1 MSTFYEE
8 NLIIYG
14 MSFNSF
20 IPYSVKDDILSKIRK
35 NFFEHNKRQSD
46 KIVQNFNDFT
56 IKYTYNLEKNKPMKW
71 VVQKNKKTIE
81 ESVIVSINSYE
92 IRTYNDDGKQVCS
105 IEFSNDHTIKTVTF
119 ALNDETV
126 VVSCGTNGDEPVL
139 YYRGQSL
146 NTDLHLLE
154 INEDDE
160 VLEILA
166 ERNPY
171 ITVTALTNRG
181 VVYFGTDEEIRSVR
195 REVERAKTIIADR
208 NAPKVFNTPEDRET
222 GFNFKDNDFNLKK
235 NMNQTF
241 DISKSEYFDFNEE
254 DNPSVFDDVE
264 DSSSLD
270 LENIALDNEDTV
282 EVESIS
288 AEIDDTI
295 ENTVEPEE
303 TTTTDENIEENTDNN
318 ETVVKEPVNEE
329 KEQVETSEN
338 TDEQSNIEENSVDTN
353 DKKIEDITGET
364 DVAEE
369 TENITVEENQVEE
382 NPTQQ
387 QETVEENSIDD
398 DTKVAPNFTNEEIL
412 REVLNAMMNNSK
424 ENEPPKVVTSV
435 NETPQAE
442 RFDKNA
448 DLIINSGN
456 EKYCYY
462 GDINDDCMR
471 DGYGRTEMSNGKTA
485 YEGNYKNNK
494 RNGFGSFYYKNGGL
508 CYTGEWKDN
517 KRNGFGVGVRSS
529 DGSFHAGTW
538 SNNKPEGV
546 GARFDKYGKLSYIAN
561 FKNGKE
567 SGLCV
572 EYRED
577 GGITIFKWV
586 NDAKK
591 IIETIYP

>member
-1 MSTFYEE
+1 
-8 NLIIYG
+8 
-14 MSFNSF
+14 
-20 IPYSVKDDILSKIRK
+20 
-35 NFFEHNKRQSD
+35 
-46 KIVQNFNDFT
+46 
-56 IKYTYNLEKNKPMKW
+56 
-71 VVQKNKKTIE
+71 
-81 ESVIVSINSYE
+81 
-92 IRTYNDDGKQVCS
+92 
-105 IEFSNDHTIKTVTF
+105 
-119 ALNDETV
+119 
-126 VVSCGTNGDEPVL
+126 
-139 YYRGQSL
+139 
-146 NTDLHLLE
+146 
-154 INEDDE
+154 
-160 VLEILA
+160 
-166 ERNPY
+166 
-171 ITVTALTNRG
+171 
-181 VVYFGTDEEIRSVR
+181 
-195 REVERAKTIIADR
+195 
-208 NAPKVFNTPEDRET
+208 
-222 GFNFKDNDFNLKK
+222 
-235 NMNQTF
+235 MNQTF

-288 AEIDDTI
+288 AKIDDAL

-303 TTTTDENIEENTDNN
+303 TTTIEENIEDNIEIN
-318 ETVVKEPVNEE
+318 KTVVDEE
-329 KEQVETSEN
+329 KEEVETSEN
-338 TDEQSNIEENSVDTN
+338 TDEQSNIEEITDDTN
-353 DKKIEDITGET
+353 DEKTEDITGET

-369 TENITVEENQVEE
+369 TENTAVEENQVEE
-382 NPTQQ
+382 NPTEQ
-387 QETVEENSIDD
+387 QEIVEDNSIDD

>member
-92 IRTYNDDGKQVCS
+92 IRTYNDEGKQVSS

-119 ALNDETV
+119 ALDDETV

-146 NTDLHLLE
+146 NSDLHLLE

-181 VVYFGTDEEIRSVR
+181 VVYFGTDEEIRNVK

-208 NAPKVFNTPEDRET
+208 NAPKVYNTPEDRET

-288 AEIDDTI
+288 AKIDDAL

-303 TTTTDENIEENTDNN
+303 TTTIEENIEDNIEIN
-318 ETVVKEPVNEE
+318 ETVVDEE
-329 KEQVETSEN
+329 KEEVETSEN
-338 TDEQSNIEENSVDTN
+338 TDEQSNIEEITDDTN
-353 DKKIEDITGET
+353 DEKTEDITGET

-369 TENITVEENQVEE
+369 TENTAVEENQVEE
-382 NPTQQ
+382 NPTEQ
-387 QETVEENSIDD
+387 QEIVEDNSIDD

-435 NETPQAE
+435 NETPQSE

-538 SNNKPEGV
+538 SNNKPEGI

-567 SGLCV
+567 SGLCG

>member
-92 IRTYNDDGKQVCS
+92 IRTYNDEGKQVCS

-181 VVYFGTDEEIRSVR
+181 VVYFGTDEEIRSVK

-208 NAPKVFNTPEDRET
+208 NAPKVYNTPEDRET

-264 DSSSLD
+264 DSSALD

-288 AEIDDTI
+288 ADIDDTI

>member
-92 IRTYNDDGKQVCS
+92 IRTYNDEGKQVSS

-119 ALNDETV
+119 ALDDETV

-146 NTDLHLLE
+146 NSDLHLLE

-181 VVYFGTDEEIRSVR
+181 VVYFGTDEEIRSVK

-208 NAPKVFNTPEDRET
+208 NAPKVYNTPEDRET

-254 DNPSVFDDVE
+254 DNPSVSDDVE

-288 AEIDDTI
+288 AKIDDAL

-303 TTTTDENIEENTDNN
+303 TTTIEENIEDNIEIN
-318 ETVVKEPVNEE
+318 DTVVDEE
-329 KEQVETSEN
+329 KEEVETSEN
-338 TDEQSNIEENSVDTN
+338 TDEQSNIEEITDDTN
-353 DKKIEDITGET
+353 DEKTEDITGET
-364 DVAEE
+364 DAAEE
-369 TENITVEENQVEE
+369 TENTVVEENQVEE
-382 NPTQQ
+382 NPTEQ
-387 QETVEENSIDD
+387 QEIVEDNSIDD

>member
-92 IRTYNDDGKQVCS
+92 IRTYNDEGKQVSS

-119 ALNDETV
+119 ALDDETV

-146 NTDLHLLE
+146 NADLHLLE

-181 VVYFGTDEEIRSVR
+181 VVYFGTDEEIRSVK

-208 NAPKVFNTPEDRET
+208 NAPKVYNTPEDRET

-254 DNPSVFDDVE
+254 DNPSVSDDVE

-288 AEIDDTI
+288 AKIDDAL

-303 TTTTDENIEENTDNN
+303 TTTIEENIEDNIEIN
-318 ETVVKEPVNEE
+318 ETVVDEE
-329 KEQVETSEN
+329 KEEVETSEN
-338 TDEQSNIEENSVDTN
+338 TDEQSNIKEITDDTN
-353 DKKIEDITGET
+353 DEKTEDITGET

-369 TENITVEENQVEE
+369 TENTAVEENQVEE
-382 NPTQQ
+382 NPTEQ
-387 QETVEENSIDD
+387 QEIVEYNSIDD

>member
-92 IRTYNDDGKQVCS
+92 IRTYNDEGKQVSS

-119 ALNDETV
+119 ALDDETV

-146 NTDLHLLE
+146 NADLHLLE

-181 VVYFGTDEEIRSVR
+181 VVYFGTDEEIRSIK

-208 NAPKVFNTPEDRET
+208 NAPKVYNTPEDRET

-288 AEIDDTI
+288 AKIDDAL

-303 TTTTDENIEENTDNN
+303 TTTIEENIEDNIEIN
-318 ETVVKEPVNEE
+318 ETVVDEE
-329 KEQVETSEN
+329 KEEVETSEN
-338 TDEQSNIEENSVDTN
+338 TDEQSNIEEITDDTN
-353 DKKIEDITGET
+353 DEKTEDITGET

-369 TENITVEENQVEE
+369 TKNTAVEE
-382 NPTQQ
+382 NPTEQ
-387 QETVEENSIDD
+387 QEIVEDNSIDD

>member
-146 NTDLHLLE
+146 NADLHLLE

-181 VVYFGTDEEIRSVR
+181 VVYFGTDEEIRSVK

-264 DSSSLD
+264 DSSALD

-353 DKKIEDITGET
+353 DKKTEDITGET

-412 REVLNAMMNNSK
+412 CEVLNAMMNNSK

>member
-92 IRTYNDDGKQVCS
+92 IRTYNDEGKQVSS

-119 ALNDETV
+119 ALDDETV

-146 NTDLHLLE
+146 NSDLHLLE

-181 VVYFGTDEEIRSVR
+181 VVYFGTDEEIRSVK

-208 NAPKVFNTPEDRET
+208 NAPKVYNTPEDRET

-270 LENIALDNEDTV
+270 LENIDTV

-288 AEIDDTI
+288 AKIDDAL

-303 TTTTDENIEENTDNN
+303 TTTIEENIEDNIEIN
-318 ETVVKEPVNEE
+318 DTVVDEE
-329 KEQVETSEN
+329 KEEVETSEN
-338 TDEQSNIEENSVDTN
+338 TDEQSNIEEITDDTN
-353 DKKIEDITGET
+353 DEKTEDITGET

-369 TENITVEENQVEE
+369 TENTAVEENQVEE
-382 NPTQQ
+382 NPTEQ
-387 QETVEENSIDD
+387 QEIVEDNSIDD

-412 REVLNAMMNNSK
+412 REVLNAMMNSSK

>member
-92 IRTYNDDGKQVCS
+92 IRTYNDEGKQVSS

-119 ALNDETV
+119 ALDDETV

-146 NTDLHLLE
+146 NADLHLLE

-181 VVYFGTDEEIRSVR
+181 VVYFGTDEEIRSVK

-208 NAPKVFNTPEDRET
+208 NAPKVYNTPEDRET

-288 AEIDDTI
+288 TECDDTL
-295 ENTVEPEE
+295 ENAVEPEE
-303 TTTTDENIEENTDNN
+303 TTTIEENIEGNIEIN
-318 ETVVKEPVNEE
+318 ETVVDEE
-329 KEQVETSEN
+329 KEEVETSEN
-338 TDEQSNIEENSVDTN
+338 TDEPSNIEENSADTN
-353 DKKIEDITGET
+353 DEKTEDITGKT

-369 TENITVEENQVEE
+369 TENTTVDENQVEE
-382 NPTQQ
+382 NPTEQ
-387 QETVEENSIDD
+387 QEIVEENSIDD

-424 ENEPPKVVTSV
+424 ENEPPKIVTSV

>member
-92 IRTYNDDGKQVCS
+92 IRTYNDEGKQVSS

-119 ALNDETV
+119 ALDDETV

-146 NTDLHLLE
+146 NSDLHLLE

-181 VVYFGTDEEIRSVR
+181 VVYFGTDEEIRSVK

-208 NAPKVFNTPEDRET
+208 DAPKVYNTPEDRET

-270 LENIALDNEDTV
+270 LENITLDNEDTV

-288 AEIDDTI
+288 TECDDTSG
-295 ENTVEPEE
+295 NAVEPEE
-303 TTTTDENIEENTDNN
+303 TTTIEENIEGNIEIN
-318 ETVVKEPVNEE
+318 ETVVDEE
-329 KEQVETSEN
+329 KEEVETSEN
-338 TDEQSNIEENSVDTN
+338 TDEPSNIEENSADTN
-353 DKKIEDITGET
+353 DEKTEDITGKT

-369 TENITVEENQVEE
+369 TENTTVEENQVEE
-382 NPTQQ
+382 NPTEQ
-387 QETVEENSIDD
+387 QEIVEENSIDD

-424 ENEPPKVVTSV
+424 ENETPKVVTSV

>member
-92 IRTYNDDGKQVCS
+92 IRTYNDEGKQVSS

-119 ALNDETV
+119 ALDDETV

-146 NTDLHLLE
+146 NSDLHLLE

-181 VVYFGTDEEIRSVR
+181 VVYFGTDEEIRNVK

-208 NAPKVFNTPEDRET
+208 DAPKVYNTPEDRET

-288 AEIDDTI
+288 TECDDTS

-303 TTTTDENIEENTDNN
+303 TTTIQENIEGNIEIN
-318 ETVVKEPVNEE
+318 ETVVDEE
-329 KEQVETSEN
+329 KEEVETSEN
-338 TDEQSNIEENSVDTN
+338 TDEPSNIEENSADTN
-353 DKKIEDITGET
+353 DEKTEDITGKT

-369 TENITVEENQVEE
+369 TENTTVEENQVEE
-382 NPTQQ
+382 NPTEQ

>member
-146 NTDLHLLE
+146 NADLHLLE

-195 REVERAKTIIADR
+195 REVERAKTIVADR
-208 NAPKVFNTPEDRET
+208 NAPKVYNTPEDRET

-329 KEQVETSEN
+329 KGQVETSEN
-338 TDEQSNIEENSVDTN
+338 TDEQSNIEEITDDTN
-353 DKKIEDITGET
+353 DEKTEDITGET

>member
-92 IRTYNDDGKQVCS
+92 IRTYNDEGKQVSS

-119 ALNDETV
+119 ALDDETV

-146 NTDLHLLE
+146 NADLHLLE

-181 VVYFGTDEEIRSVR
+181 VVYFGTDEEIRSVK

-208 NAPKVFNTPEDRET
+208 NAPKVYNTPEDRET

-264 DSSSLD
+264 DFSSLD

-288 AEIDDTI
+288 AKIDDAL

-303 TTTTDENIEENTDNN
+303 TTTIEENIEDNIEIN
-318 ETVVKEPVNEE
+318 ETVVDEE
-329 KEQVETSEN
+329 KEEVETSEN
-338 TDEQSNIEENSVDTN
+338 TDEQSNIEEITDDTN
-353 DKKIEDITGET
+353 DEKTEDITGET

-369 TENITVEENQVEE
+369 TENTAVEENQVEE
-382 NPTQQ
+382 NPTEQ
-387 QETVEENSIDD
+387 QEIVEDNSIDD

-412 REVLNAMMNNSK
+412 REVLNVMMNNSK

-572 EYRED
+572 EYRDD

>member
-92 IRTYNDDGKQVCS
+92 IRTYNDEGKQVCS

-181 VVYFGTDEEIRSVR
+181 VVYFGTDEEIRSVK

-264 DSSSLD
+264 DSSALD

>member
-92 IRTYNDDGKQVCS
+92 IRTYNDEGKQVSS

-119 ALNDETV
+119 ALDDETV

-146 NTDLHLLE
+146 NADLHLLE

-181 VVYFGTDEEIRSVR
+181 VVYFGTDEEIRSVK

-208 NAPKVFNTPEDRET
+208 NAPKVYNTPEDRET

-282 EVESIS
+282 GVESIS
-288 AEIDDTI
+288 AKIDDAL

-303 TTTTDENIEENTDNN
+303 TTTTEENIEDNIEIN
-318 ETVVKEPVNEE
+318 ETVVDEE
-329 KEQVETSEN
+329 KEEVETSEN
-338 TDEQSNIEENSVDTN
+338 TDEQSNIEEITDDTN
-353 DKKIEDITGET
+353 DEKTEDITGET

-369 TENITVEENQVEE
+369 TENTAVEENQVEE
-382 NPTQQ
+382 NPTEQ
-387 QETVEENSIDD
+387 QEIVEENSIDD

-442 RFDKNA
+442 RFEKNA

-538 SNNKPEGV
+538 NNNKPEGV

-572 EYRED
+572 EYRDD

>member
-92 IRTYNDDGKQVCS
+92 IRTYNDEGKQVSS

-119 ALNDETV
+119 ALDDETV

-146 NTDLHLLE
+146 NADLHLLE

-181 VVYFGTDEEIRSVR
+181 VVYFGTDEEIRSVK

-208 NAPKVFNTPEDRET
+208 NAPKVYNTPEDRET

-288 AEIDDTI
+288 AKIDDAL

-303 TTTTDENIEENTDNN
+303 TTTIEENIEDNIEIN
-318 ETVVKEPVNEE
+318 ETVVDEE
-329 KEQVETSEN
+329 KEEVETSEN
-338 TDEQSNIEENSVDTN
+338 TDEQSNIEEITDDTN
-353 DKKIEDITGET
+353 DEKTEDITGET

-369 TENITVEENQVEE
+369 TENTAVEENQVEE
-382 NPTQQ
+382 NPTEQ
-387 QETVEENSIDD
+387 QEIVEDNSIDD

-412 REVLNAMMNNSK
+412 REVLNVMMNNSK

-435 NETPQAE
+435 NGTPQAE

>member
-92 IRTYNDDGKQVCS
+92 IRTYNDEGKQVSS

-119 ALNDETV
+119 ALDDETV

-146 NTDLHLLE
+146 NADLHLLE

-181 VVYFGTDEEIRSVR
+181 VVYFGTDEEIRSVK

-208 NAPKVFNTPEDRET
+208 NAPKVYNTPEDRET

-270 LENIALDNEDTV
+270 LENITLDNEDTV

-288 AEIDDTI
+288 TECDDTS
-295 ENTVEPEE
+295 ENTVEQED
-303 TTTTDENIEENTDNN
+303 TTTIQENIEGNLEIN
-318 ETVVKEPVNEE
+318 ETVVDEE
-329 KEQVETSEN
+329 KEEVETSEN
-338 TDEQSNIEENSVDTN
+338 TDEPSNIEENSADAN
-353 DKKIEDITGET
+353 DEKTEDITGKT

-369 TENITVEENQVEE
+369 TENTTVEENQVEE
-382 NPTQQ
+382 NPTEQ
-387 QETVEENSIDD
+387 QEIVEENSIDD

>member
-92 IRTYNDDGKQVCS
+92 IRTYNDEGKQVSS

-119 ALNDETV
+119 ALDDETV

-146 NTDLHLLE
+146 NADLHLLE

-181 VVYFGTDEEIRSVR
+181 VVYFGTDEEIRSVK

-208 NAPKVFNTPEDRET
+208 DAPKVYNTPEDRET

-288 AEIDDTI
+288 TECDDTS
-295 ENTVEPEE
+295 ENAVEPEE
-303 TTTTDENIEENTDNN
+303 TTTIEENIEGNIEIN
-318 ETVVKEPVNEE
+318 ETVVDEE
-329 KEQVETSEN
+329 KEEVETSEN
-338 TDEQSNIEENSVDTN
+338 TDEPSNIEENSADTN
-353 DKKIEDITGET
+353 DEKTEDITGKT
-364 DVAEE
+364 DTAEE
-369 TENITVEENQVEE
+369 TENTTVEENQVEE
-382 NPTQQ
+382 NPTEQ
-387 QETVEENSIDD
+387 QEIVEENSIDD

>member
-92 IRTYNDDGKQVCS
+92 IRTYNDEGKQVSS

-119 ALNDETV
+119 ALDDETV

-146 NTDLHLLE
+146 NSDLHLLE

-181 VVYFGTDEEIRSVR
+181 VVYFGTDEEIKSVK

-208 NAPKVFNTPEDRET
+208 NAPNVYNTPEDRET

-270 LENIALDNEDTV
+270 LENIALDNEDAV

-288 AEIDDTI
+288 TEYDDTS

-303 TTTTDENIEENTDNN
+303 TTTIEENIEGNIEIN
-318 ETVVKEPVNEE
+318 ETVVDEE
-329 KEQVETSEN
+329 KEEVETSEN
-338 TDEQSNIEENSVDTN
+338 TDEPSNIEENSADTN
-353 DKKIEDITGET
+353 DEKTEDITVET
-364 DVAEE
+364 DTAEE
-369 TENITVEENQVEE
+369 TENTIVEENQVEE
-382 NPTQQ
+382 NPTEQ
-387 QETVEENSIDD
+387 QEIVEENSIDD

>member
-92 IRTYNDDGKQVCS
+92 IRTYNDEGKQVSS

-119 ALNDETV
+119 ALDDETV

-146 NTDLHLLE
+146 NSDLHLLE

-181 VVYFGTDEEIRSVR
+181 VVYFGTDEEIRNVK

-208 NAPKVFNTPEDRET
+208 DAPKVYNTPEDRET

-288 AEIDDTI
+288 LESDDTT

-303 TTTTDENIEENTDNN
+303 TTTIEKNIEGNLEIN
-318 ETVVKEPVNEE
+318 ETVVDEE
-329 KEQVETSEN
+329 KEEVETSEN
-338 TDEQSNIEENSVDTN
+338 TDEPSNIEENSADTN
-353 DKKIEDITGET
+353 DEKTEDITVKT

-369 TENITVEENQVEE
+369 TENTTVEENQVEE
-382 NPTQQ
+382 NPTEQ
-387 QETVEENSIDD
+387 QEIVEENSIDD

-538 SNNKPEGV
+538 SNNKPDGV

>member
-92 IRTYNDDGKQVCS
+92 IRTYNDEGKQVCS

-119 ALNDETV
+119 ALDDETV

-146 NTDLHLLE
+146 NADLHLLE

-181 VVYFGTDEEIRSVR
+181 VVYFGTDEEIRSVK

-208 NAPKVFNTPEDRET
+208 NAPKVYNTPEDRET

-288 AEIDDTI
+288 AKIDDAL

-303 TTTTDENIEENTDNN
+303 TTTIEENIEDNIEIN
-318 ETVVKEPVNEE
+318 ETVVDEE
-329 KEQVETSEN
+329 KEEVETSEN
-338 TDEQSNIEENSVDTN
+338 TDESSNIEENSTDTN
-353 DKKIEDITGET
+353 DEKTEDITGET

-369 TENITVEENQVEE
+369 TENTVVEENQVEE
-382 NPTQQ
+382 KPTEQ

-435 NETPQAE
+435 NETPQTE

>member
-92 IRTYNDDGKQVCS
+92 IRTYNDEGKQVSS

-119 ALNDETV
+119 ALDDETV

-146 NTDLHLLE
+146 NSDLHLLE

-181 VVYFGTDEEIRSVR
+181 VVYFGTDEEIRNVK

-208 NAPKVFNTPEDRET
+208 DAPKVYNTPEDRET

-270 LENIALDNEDTV
+270 LENIPLDNEDTV

-288 AEIDDTI
+288 TECDDI
-295 ENTVEPEE
+295 SENTVEPEE
-303 TTTTDENIEENTDNN
+303 TTTIEENIEGNIEIN
-318 ETVVKEPVNEE
+318 ETVVDEE
-329 KEQVETSEN
+329 KEEVETSEN
-338 TDEQSNIEENSVDTN
+338 TDEPSNIEENSSDTN
-353 DKKIEDITGET
+353 DEKTEDITGKT

-369 TENITVEENQVEE
+369 TENTAVEENQVEE
-382 NPTQQ
+382 NPTEQ

-529 DGSFHAGTW
+529 DGSFHAGIW

>member
-92 IRTYNDDGKQVCS
+92 IRTYNDEGKQVSS

-119 ALNDETV
+119 ALDDETV

-146 NTDLHLLE
+146 NSDLHLLE

-181 VVYFGTDEEIRSVR
+181 VVYFGTDEEIRSVK

-208 NAPKVFNTPEDRET
+208 NAQKVYNTPEDRET

-270 LENIALDNEDTV
+270 LENIALDNEDIV

-288 AEIDDTI
+288 AKIDDAL

-303 TTTTDENIEENTDNN
+303 TTTIEENIEDNIEIN
-318 ETVVKEPVNEE
+318 ETVVDEE
-329 KEQVETSEN
+329 KEEVETSEN
-338 TDEQSNIEENSVDTN
+338 TDEQSNIEEITDDTN
-353 DKKIEDITGET
+353 DEKTEDITGET
-364 DVAEE
+364 DAAEE
-369 TENITVEENQVEE
+369 TENTAAEENQVEE
-382 NPTQQ
+382 NPTEQ
-387 QETVEENSIDD
+387 QEIVEDNSIDD

-412 REVLNAMMNNSK
+412 REVLNVMMNNSK

-538 SNNKPEGV
+538 SNNKPEGI
-546 GARFDKYGKLSYIAN
+546 GARFDKYGKLSYVAN

>member
-92 IRTYNDDGKQVCS
+92 IRTYNDEGKQVSS

-119 ALNDETV
+119 ALDDETV

-146 NTDLHLLE
+146 NADLHLLE

-181 VVYFGTDEEIRSVR
+181 VVYFGTDEEIRSVK

-208 NAPKVFNTPEDRET
+208 NAPKVYNTPEDRET
-222 GFNFKDNDFNLKK
+222 GFNFKDNDFNIKK

-288 AEIDDTI
+288 AKIDDAL

-303 TTTTDENIEENTDNN
+303 TTTIEENIEDNIEIN
-318 ETVVKEPVNEE
+318 ETVVDEE

-338 TDEQSNIEENSVDTN
+338 TDEQSNIEENSTDTN
-353 DKKIEDITGET
+353 DEKTEDITGET

-369 TENITVEENQVEE
+369 TENTAFEENQVEE
-382 NPTQQ
+382 NPTEQ
-387 QETVEENSIDD
+387 QEIVEDNSIDD

>member
-92 IRTYNDDGKQVCS
+92 IRTYNDEGKQVSS

-119 ALNDETV
+119 ALDDETV

-146 NTDLHLLE
+146 NADLHLLE

-181 VVYFGTDEEIRSVR
+181 VVYFGTDEEIRSVK

-208 NAPKVFNTPEDRET
+208 NAPKVYNTPEDRET

-288 AEIDDTI
+288 AKIDDAL

-303 TTTTDENIEENTDNN
+303 TTTIEENIEDNIEIN
-318 ETVVKEPVNEE
+318 ETVVDEE
-329 KEQVETSEN
+329 KEEVETSEN
-338 TDEQSNIEENSVDTN
+338 TDEQSKIEEITDDTN
-353 DKKIEDITGET
+353 DEKTEDITGET

-369 TENITVEENQVEE
+369 TENTTVEENQVEE
-382 NPTQQ
+382 NPTEQ
-387 QETVEENSIDD
+387 QEIVEDNSIDD

-412 REVLNAMMNNSK
+412 REVLNVMMNNSK

>member
-92 IRTYNDDGKQVCS
+92 IRTYNDEGKQVCS

-146 NTDLHLLE
+146 NADLHLLE

-181 VVYFGTDEEIRSVR
+181 VVYFGTDEEIRCIK
-195 REVERAKTIIADR
+195 REVERAKTIVADR

-264 DSSSLD
+264 DSSALD

-295 ENTVEPEE
+295 ESTVEPEE

-329 KEQVETSEN
+329 KEQVEISEN
-338 TDEQSNIEENSVDTN
+338 TDEQSNIEKNSVDTN

-369 TENITVEENQVEE
+369 TENITVEKNQVEE

>member
-92 IRTYNDDGKQVCS
+92 IRTYNDEGKQVCS

-119 ALNDETV
+119 ALDNETV

-146 NTDLHLLE
+146 NADLHLLE

-181 VVYFGTDEEIRSVR
+181 VVYFGTDDEIRSVK
-195 REVERAKTIIADR
+195 REVERAKTVIADR
-208 NAPKVFNTPEDRET
+208 NAPKVYNTPEDRET

-270 LENIALDNEDTV
+270 LENIVLDNEDTV

-288 AEIDDTI
+288 AKIDDAL

-303 TTTTDENIEENTDNN
+303 TTTTDENIEGNIEIN
-318 ETVVKEPVNEE
+318 ETVVDEE
-329 KEQVETSEN
+329 KEEVEPSEN
-338 TDEQSNIEENSVDTN
+338 TDESSNIEENSTDTN
-353 DKKIEDITGET
+353 DEKTEDITGET
-364 DVAEE
+364 DAAEE
-369 TENITVEENQVEE
+369 TENTVVEENQVEE
-382 NPTQQ
+382 MPTEQ

-442 RFDKNA
+442 RFEKNA

-529 DGSFHAGTW
+529 DGSFHAGAW

>member
-8 NLIIYG
+8 NFIIYG

-92 IRTYNDDGKQVCS
+92 IRTYNDEGKQVSS

-119 ALNDETV
+119 ALDDETV

-146 NTDLHLLE
+146 NADLHLLE

-181 VVYFGTDEEIRSVR
+181 VVYFGTDEEIRSVK

-208 NAPKVFNTPEDRET
+208 NAPKVYNTPEDRET

-288 AEIDDTI
+288 AKIDDAL

-303 TTTTDENIEENTDNN
+303 TTTIEENIEDNIEIN
-318 ETVVKEPVNEE
+318 ETVVDEE
-329 KEQVETSEN
+329 KEEVETSEN
-338 TDEQSNIEENSVDTN
+338 TDEQSNIEEITDDTN
-353 DKKIEDITGET
+353 DEKTEDITGET

-369 TENITVEENQVEE
+369 TENTAVEENQVEE
-382 NPTQQ
+382 NPTEQ
-387 QETVEENSIDD
+387 QEIVEDNSIDD

>member
-8 NLIIYG
+8 NFIIYG

-92 IRTYNDDGKQVCS
+92 IRTYNDEGKQVSS

-119 ALNDETV
+119 ALDDETV

-146 NTDLHLLE
+146 NADLHLLE

-181 VVYFGTDEEIRSVR
+181 VVYFGTDEEIRSVK

-208 NAPKVFNTPEDRET
+208 NAPKVYNTPEDRET

-288 AEIDDTI
+288 AKIDDAL

-303 TTTTDENIEENTDNN
+303 TTTIEENIEDNIEIN
-318 ETVVKEPVNEE
+318 ETVVDEE
-329 KEQVETSEN
+329 KEEVETSEN
-338 TDEQSNIEENSVDTN
+338 TDEQSNIEEITEDTN
-353 DKKIEDITGET
+353 DEKTEDITGET
-364 DVAEE
+364 DAAEE
-369 TENITVEENQVEE
+369 TENTAVEENQVEE
-382 NPTQQ
+382 NPTEQ
-387 QETVEENSIDD
+387 QEIVEDNSIDD

>member
-92 IRTYNDDGKQVCS
+92 IRTYNDEGKQVSS

-119 ALNDETV
+119 ALDDETV

-146 NTDLHLLE
+146 NADLHLLE

-181 VVYFGTDEEIRSVR
+181 VVYFGTDEEIRSVK

-208 NAPKVFNTPEDRET
+208 NAPKVYNTPEDRET

-288 AEIDDTI
+288 AKIDDAL

-303 TTTTDENIEENTDNN
+303 TTTIEENIEDNIEIN
-318 ETVVKEPVNEE
+318 ETVVDEE
-329 KEQVETSEN
+329 KEEVETSEN
-338 TDEQSNIEENSVDTN
+338 TDEQSNIEENSADAN
-353 DKKIEDITGET
+353 DEKTEDITGET

-369 TENITVEENQVEE
+369 TENTAVEENQVEE
-382 NPTQQ
+382 NPTEQ
-387 QETVEENSIDD
+387 QEIVEDNSIDD

-412 REVLNAMMNNSK
+412 REVLNVMMNNSK

-435 NETPQAE
+435 NETPQTE

-517 KRNGFGVGVRSS
+517 KRNGFGIGVRSS

-546 GARFDKYGKLSYIAN
+546 GARFNKYGKLSYIAN

>member
-92 IRTYNDDGKQVCS
+92 IRTYNDEGKQVSS

-119 ALNDETV
+119 ALDDETV

-146 NTDLHLLE
+146 NSDLHLLE

-181 VVYFGTDEEIRSVR
+181 VVYFGTDEEIRSVK

-208 NAPKVFNTPEDRET
+208 NAPKVYNTPEDRET

-270 LENIALDNEDTV
+270 LENITLDNEDTV

-288 AEIDDTI
+288 AKIDDAL

-303 TTTTDENIEENTDNN
+303 TTTIEENIEDNIEIN
-318 ETVVKEPVNEE
+318 ETVVDEE
-329 KEQVETSEN
+329 KEEVETSEN
-338 TDEQSNIEENSVDTN
+338 TDEQSNIEEITDDTN
-353 DKKIEDITGET
+353 DEKTEDITCKT

-369 TENITVEENQVEE
+369 TENTAVEENQVEE
-382 NPTQQ
+382 NPTEQ
-387 QETVEENSIDD
+387 QEIVEDNSIDD

-412 REVLNAMMNNSK
+412 REVLNAMMNSSK

>member
-92 IRTYNDDGKQVCS
+92 IRTYNDEGKQVSS

-119 ALNDETV
+119 ALDDETV

-146 NTDLHLLE
+146 NSDLHLFE

-181 VVYFGTDEEIRSVR
+181 VVYFGTDEEIRSVK

-208 NAPKVFNTPEDRET
+208 NAPKVYNTPEDRET

-288 AEIDDTI
+288 TECDDTS
-295 ENTVEPEE
+295 ENAVEPEE
-303 TTTTDENIEENTDNN
+303 TTTIQENIEGNIEIN
-318 ETVVKEPVNEE
+318 ETVVDEE
-329 KEQVETSEN
+329 KEEVETSEN
-338 TDEQSNIEENSVDTN
+338 TDEPSNIEENSADTN
-353 DKKIEDITGET
+353 DEKTEDITGKT

-369 TENITVEENQVEE
+369 TENTTVEENQVEE
-382 NPTQQ
+382 NPTEQ
-387 QETVEENSIDD
+387 QEIVEENSIDD

-424 ENEPPKVVTSV
+424 ENETPKVVTSV

>member
-92 IRTYNDDGKQVCS
+92 IRTYNDEGKQVSS

-119 ALNDETV
+119 ALDDETV

-146 NTDLHLLE
+146 NADLHLLE

-181 VVYFGTDEEIRSVR
+181 VVYFGTDEEIRSVK

-208 NAPKVFNTPEDRET
+208 NAPKVYNTPEDRET

-288 AEIDDTI
+288 AKIDDAL

-303 TTTTDENIEENTDNN
+303 TTTIEENIEDNIEIN
-318 ETVVKEPVNEE
+318 ETVVDEE
-329 KEQVETSEN
+329 KEEVETSEN
-338 TDEQSNIEENSVDTN
+338 TDEQSNIEEITDDTN
-353 DKKIEDITGET
+353 DEKTEDITGET

-369 TENITVEENQVEE
+369 TENTAVEEYHVEE
-382 NPTQQ
+382 NPTEQ
-387 QETVEENSIDD
+387 QEIVEDNSIDD

-546 GARFDKYGKLSYIAN
+546 GARFNKYGKLSYIAN

>member
-92 IRTYNDDGKQVCS
+92 IRTYNDEGKQVSS

-119 ALNDETV
+119 ALDDETV

-146 NTDLHLLE
+146 NSDLHLLE

-181 VVYFGTDEEIRSVR
+181 VVYFGTDEEIRNVK

-208 NAPKVFNTPEDRET
+208 NAPKVYNTPEDRET

-270 LENIALDNEDTV
+270 LENIALDNEDAV

-288 AEIDDTI
+288 TECDDTS
-295 ENTVEPEE
+295 ENAVEPEE
-303 TTTTDENIEENTDNN
+303 TTTIEENIEGNIEIN
-318 ETVVKEPVNEE
+318 ETVVDEE
-329 KEQVETSEN
+329 KEEVETSEN
-338 TDEQSNIEENSVDTN
+338 TDEPSNIEENSADAN
-353 DKKIEDITGET
+353 DEKTEDITGKT

-369 TENITVEENQVEE
+369 TENTTVEENQVEE
-382 NPTQQ
+382 NPTEQ
-387 QETVEENSIDD
+387 QEIVEENSIDD

>member
-92 IRTYNDDGKQVCS
+92 IRTYNDEGKQVSS

-119 ALNDETV
+119 ALDDETV

-146 NTDLHLLE
+146 NSDLHLLE

-181 VVYFGTDEEIRSVR
+181 VVYFGTDEEIKSVK

-208 NAPKVFNTPEDRET
+208 NAPKVYNTPEDRET

-288 AEIDDTI
+288 AKIDDALK
-295 ENTVEPEE
+295 NTVEPEE
-303 TTTTDENIEENTDNN
+303 TTTIEENIEDNIEIN
-318 ETVVKEPVNEE
+318 ETVVDEE
-329 KEQVETSEN
+329 KEEVETSEN
-338 TDEQSNIEENSVDTN
+338 TDEQSNIEEITDDTN
-353 DKKIEDITGET
+353 DEKTEDITGET

-369 TENITVEENQVEE
+369 TENTAVEENQVEE
-382 NPTQQ
+382 NPTEQ
-387 QETVEENSIDD
+387 QEIVEENSIDD

>member
-92 IRTYNDDGKQVCS
+92 IRTYNDEGKQVSS

-119 ALNDETV
+119 ALDDETV

-146 NTDLHLLE
+146 NSDLHLLE

-171 ITVTALTNRG
+171 ITVTAQTNRG
-181 VVYFGTDEEIRSVR
+181 VVYFGTDEEIRSVK

-208 NAPKVFNTPEDRET
+208 NAPKVYNTPEDRET

-288 AEIDDTI
+288 AKIDDAL

-303 TTTTDENIEENTDNN
+303 TTTIEENIEDNIEIN
-318 ETVVKEPVNEE
+318 KTVVDEE
-329 KEQVETSEN
+329 KEEVETSEN
-338 TDEQSNIEENSVDTN
+338 TDEQSNIEEITDDTN
-353 DKKIEDITGET
+353 DEKTEDITGET

-369 TENITVEENQVEE
+369 TENTAVEENQVEE
-382 NPTQQ
+382 NPTEQ
-387 QETVEENSIDD
+387 QEIVEDNSIDD

>member
-92 IRTYNDDGKQVCS
+92 IRTYNDEGKQVSS

-119 ALNDETV
+119 ALDDETV

-146 NTDLHLLE
+146 NADLHLLE

-181 VVYFGTDEEIRSVR
+181 VVYFGTDEEIRSVK

-208 NAPKVFNTPEDRET
+208 NAPKVYNTPEDRET

-288 AEIDDTI
+288 AKIDDAL

-303 TTTTDENIEENTDNN
+303 TTTIEENIEDNIEIN
-318 ETVVKEPVNEE
+318 ETVVDEE
-329 KEQVETSEN
+329 KEEVETSEN
-338 TDEQSNIEENSVDTN
+338 TDEQSNIEEITDDTN
-353 DKKIEDITGET
+353 DEKTEDIAGET
-364 DVAEE
+364 DAAEE
-369 TENITVEENQVEE
+369 TENTAVEENQVEE
-382 NPTQQ
+382 NPTEQ
-387 QETVEENSIDD
+387 QEIVEDNSIDD

>member
-92 IRTYNDDGKQVCS
+92 IRTYNDEGKQVSS

-119 ALNDETV
+119 ALDDETV

-146 NTDLHLLE
+146 NADLHLLE

-181 VVYFGTDEEIRSVR
+181 VVYFGTDEEIRSVK

-208 NAPKVFNTPEDRET
+208 NAPKVYNTPEDRET

-254 DNPSVFDDVE
+254 DNPSVSDDVE

-288 AEIDDTI
+288 AKIDDAL
-295 ENTVEPEE
+295 ENTVEPQE
-303 TTTTDENIEENTDNN
+303 TTTIEENIEDNIEIN
-318 ETVVKEPVNEE
+318 ETVVDEE
-329 KEQVETSEN
+329 KEEVETSEN
-338 TDEQSNIEENSVDTN
+338 TDEQSNIEEITDDTN
-353 DKKIEDITGET
+353 DEKTEDITGET

-369 TENITVEENQVEE
+369 TENTAVEENQVEE
-382 NPTQQ
+382 NPTEQ
-387 QETVEENSIDD
+387 QEIVEDNSIDD

-529 DGSFHAGTW
+529 DGSFHAGNW